1 MAVRTDETEAPAP
14 GEDMLTPA
22 VDPADPFA
30 AELYFTEVYRAHADS
45 HVAVREAACLRAQYP
60 GILEPIEP
68 GDLLAG
74 RIRPRLVGFTPDEW
88 GGCAFG
94 YYHMPQAIR
103 EALERHPL
111 DADRRRAVEEMLAFW
126 DEENTS
132 TRLRRS
138 YIGEMAH
145 WLPSDD
151 WMNTSGIAFPLYR
164 LCGGTV
170 DLAKLVRLGIPGLAA
185 EVAAR
190 HADADDPGLFDG
202 MLTALEVLANACT
215 FYERQALAFANDE
228 PDPARRA
235 ELQEMAQ
242 TIGTIACAAPS
253 TFREALQLVWL
264 YDLVADIRNHGRLD
278 VTLGTLL
285 AKDLAGGRLTE

>member
-111 DADRRRAVEEMLAFW
+111 DADRFAVPSRRYSRSGTRRTRRRACVAP
-126 DEENTS
+126 TS
-132 TRLRRS
+132 ERWRTGSRRTT
-138 YIGEMAH
+138 G
-145 WLPSDD
+145 
-151 WMNTSGIAFPLYR
+151 
-164 LCGGTV
+164 
-170 DLAKLVRLGIPGLAA
+170 
-185 EVAAR
+185 
-190 HADADDPGLFDG
+190 
-202 MLTALEVLANACT
+202 
-215 FYERQALAFANDE
+215 
-228 PDPARRA
+228 
-235 ELQEMAQ
+235 
-242 TIGTIACAAPS
+242 
-253 TFREALQLVWL
+253 
-264 YDLVADIRNHGRLD
+264 
-278 VTLGTLL
+278 
-285 AKDLAGGRLTE
+285 